1 MTLQEKTRAML
12 VKEHMVTHG
21 DNLLAAVSGG
31 ADSVG
36 LLRVLKELEG
46 EMGYHLYAMHV
57 EHGLRGEQSLEDER
71 FVKALCTQ
79 WEIPCHTM
87 SVPVQD
93 YAAAHGCGTEE
104 AARILRYESLERE
117 RRRIAEETGRR
128 CRIVVAHHRED
139 QAETVLFHLCRGSG
153 LRGLRGMLPVS
164 GEILRPFLESDRQE
178 IREYLLTEG
187 IGWREDATN
196 AQDTYTRNAIRHK
209 VLPLLTEEI
218 NSQSIRHIGECA
230 EELAQIQ
237 EYMEEQARQ
246 GLQSCVLQRETVQEK
261 PQTQST
267 EWKTSQYASLRVPG
281 KADENLEK
289 QIPQEAK
296 ENICRENQVS
306 QIILSI
312 ERILSYPPVLQNR
325 IIYLALAETAGKMRD
340 LQRVHIEAIRRLA
353 EGESNG
359 CLSMP
364 YGVTVRKSYDL
375 LFFSAVKKEE
385 LYFPATKKE
394 GKSPERTPR
403 LEESVNGGS
412 GFSILRKEDYLWEV
426 LPNPFPEGVVPQKKY
441 TKWFDYDKIG
451 LFLEFRTRQT
461 GDRITVK
468 EDGSSKKL
476 SRLMI
481 DSKVPAEIREQMI
494 LPFAGSEVLWLPGV
508 RINEAYRVHPTTK
521 RVLKITLKSE
531 AREYGGRE
539 DGRDHPRA
547 DQ

>member
-46 EMGYHLYAMHV
+46 EMGYHLHAMHV

-79 WEIPCHTM
+79 WEIPCHTV

-117 RRRIAEETGRR
+117 RRGIAEETGRR
-128 CRIVVAHHRED
+128 CRIAVAHHRED

-164 GEILRPFLESDRQE
+164 GEILRPFLEADRQE

-187 IGWREDATN
+187 ICWREDATN

-230 EELAQIQ
+230 GELAQIQ

-246 GLQSCVLQRETVQEK
+246 GLQSCVLQRETLQEK
-261 PQTQST
+261 SI
-267 EWKTSQYASLRVPG
+267 SQL
-281 KADENLEK
+281 
-289 QIPQEAK
+289 
-296 ENICRENQVS
+296 
-306 QIILSI
+306 ILSI
-312 ERILSYPPVLQNR
+312 ERMLSYPPVLQNR
-325 IIYLALAETAGKMRD
+325 IIYLALSETAGKMRD

-353 EGESNG
+353 EGEGNG

-375 LFFSAVKKEE
+375 LFFSALNTEE
-385 LYFPATKKE
+385 LYFSATNPE
-394 GKSPERTPR
+394 EKSPERTLRP
-403 LEESVNGGS
+403 EKSVKGGG

-481 DSKVPAEIREQMI
+481 DSKVPAEIREQMT

-508 RINEAYRVHPTTK
+508 RINEAYRVRPTTK